1 LQTEPNLP
9 KRGYEPCSFAP
20 DVADALVRHGG
31 IDNRIAD
38 RAMAHE
44 SLTRPPLIW
53 EFPPRVSTSADWYES
68 LPAAIGGRMMFACLI
83 LSRGLSAQLA
93 ASGVQ
98 TCGRTSI
105 GASRAH
111 SPRAL
116 REFRLLL
123 LPTGK
128 RRNHDNIAQPCWVSP
143 RPLSP
148 VGTPQLMAPVLC
160 PGRPGP
166 FFR

>member
-83 LSRGLSAQLA
+83 FE
-93 ASGVQ
+93 
-98 TCGRTSI
+98 
-105 GASRAH
+105 
-111 SPRAL
+111 PRFVCTAC
-116 REFRLLL
+116 
-123 LPTGK
+123 GK
-128 RRNHDNIAQPCWVSP
+128 RGADV
-143 RPLSP
+143 RPDFDW
-148 VGTPQLMAPVLC
+148 GK
-160 PGRPGP
+160 PGALTKGS
-166 FFR
+166 

>member
-1 LQTEPNLP
+1 LLP
-9 KRGYEPCSFAP
+9 RYASRPFS
-20 DVADALVRHGG
+20 
-31 IDNRIAD
+31 IAC
-38 RAMAHE
+38 
-44 SLTRPPLIW
+44 LILI
-53 EFPPRVSTSADWYES
+53 PES
-68 LPAAIGGRMMFACLI
+68 LPAAIDGRMMFACLI

-128 RRNHDNIAQPCWVSP
+128 RRNHDNIAQPSWVSP

-166 FFR
+166 FFRSLILQRTTGPHDG